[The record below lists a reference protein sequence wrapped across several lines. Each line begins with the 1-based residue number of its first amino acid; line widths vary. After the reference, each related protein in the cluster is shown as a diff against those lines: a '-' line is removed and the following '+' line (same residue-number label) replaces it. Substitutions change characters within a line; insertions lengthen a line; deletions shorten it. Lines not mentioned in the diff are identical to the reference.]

1 MACANLLHRRPK
13 THWRQMAPPRE
24 MARAPIGIFGHEN
37 DTNMR
42 LIHRIAGFVLAGEMP
57 VPVYW
62 LVLHTGVSFWRRHVR
77 PSYWVAVLAAWG
89 GGDSLLYHFR
99 GALFPA
105 QQRPLVAVIAGL
117 ALIAADAIIFVTA
130 ETVLGGRRLVGHAE
144 LTGTGEMTTRGLYTH
159 LRHPRYLGMMAAILG
174 ACILAG
180 SWTLW
185 FVAACWWIV
194 AMATIRLEERELR
207 RRFGSAYDDY
217 ARRVPALLPF
227 RFSSGR

>member
-1 MACANLLHRRPK
+1 MALRCEATP
-13 THWRQMAPPRE
+13 
-24 MARAPIGIFGHEN
+24 APISAFGHEN

-62 LVLHTGVSFWRRHVR
+62 LVLHAGVSFWRRHVR
-77 PSYWVAVLAAWG
+77 AGYWVAVLMAWG
-89 GGDSLLYHFR
+89 GGDWLLYHFR
-99 GALFPA
+99 GVLFPP
-105 QQRPLVAVIAGL
+105 QQRPLAAVIAGL
-117 ALIAADAIIFVTA
+117 ALIAADLIMFVTA

-144 LTGTGEMTTRGLYTH
+144 LTGRGEIATRGLYTR

-174 ACILAG
+174 ACVLAG

-185 FVAACWWIV
+185 VLAACWWIV
-194 AMATIRLEERELR
+194 AMATIWLEERELR

-227 RFSSGR
+227 HFGSGR